1 MNYLKNLY
9 FGQDRTCTGTQKGY
23 IQKVVLVN
31 KNDLESYN
39 IESELIDN
47 GNLEPLAKH
56 RISFKL
62 KNNKSGILIENN
74 QNSQI
79 IVPNVQASYSDEL
92 PRYTHSL
99 QFAIYDVTERT
110 KWLLMTLSKADYFAT
125 VLHKSGVVEVYG
137 FEFGMKTDGYTF
149 DAGDGGAIIKLSS
162 IENEFHLPLNYK
174 SSINNGEA
182 GDFEAL
188 FNLEN
193 MQYKYNA
200 YTIGYNGSYTS

>member
-9 FGQDRTCTGTQKGY
+9 FGQDRTCQGTQKGY

-174 SSINNGEA
+174 SIINNGEI

>member
-9 FGQDRTCTGTQKGY
+9 YGQDRTCQGVQKGY

-39 IESELIDN
+39 IESELVEN

-62 KNNKSGILIENN
+62 KDNKSGILIENN
-74 QNSQI
+74 QNSQV
-79 IVPNVQASYSDEL
+79 IVPNVQATYSDEL

-99 QFAIYDVTERT
+99 QFAVYGVTERT
-110 KWLLMTLSKADYFAT
+110 KWLLMTLSKADYFAA

-162 IENEFHLPLNYK
+162 VENEFHLPYNYH
-174 SSINNGEA
+174 SLIDGGEVV
-182 GDFEAL
+182 DFEEQ
-188 FNLEN
+188 FNLKDA
-193 MQYKYNA
+193 QFKYKAYN
-200 YTIGYNGSYTS
+200 NSFNSSYTS

>member
-9 FGQDRTCTGTQKGY
+9 YGQDRTCQGVQKGY

-31 KNDLESYN
+31 KSDLESYN

-56 RISFKL
+56 RINFKL
-62 KNNKSGILIENN
+62 KENKSGILIENN
-74 QNSQI
+74 QNSQV
-79 IVPNVQASYSDEL
+79 IVPNVNATYSDEL
-92 PRYTHSL
+92 PRFTHSL

-162 IENEFHLPLNYK
+162 IENEFHLPLNYD
-174 SSINNGEA
+174 SLIDGGETI
-182 GDFEAL
+182 DFENKFRDADVL
-188 FNLEN
+188 YSAFSKAFTTSSFN
-193 MQYKYNA
+193 
-200 YTIGYNGSYTS
+200 